1 MSYTNLEKNIL
12 ISVFVLSKLNL
23 LLDLNERIL
32 TNYLMYICVHLY
44 LVKFSNH
51 IYNNYIKSSNIEK
64 YNYYL
69 DITADTNTEFIEN
82 INYLEMIKEPAKS
95 SQEEINFNNI
105 DLIKS
110 KIIKCKIVNKEN
122 KIISLAVKYR
132 KILIDI
138 WKSESNKDDII
149 NKNKLFKFLDVEETD
164 KTDFNY
170 CKEIDLWFR
179 NNSSN
184 ISFKQIRENIKK
196 NDYKIDI
203 SIKLENDRIIHYN
216 Y

>member
-1 MSYTNLEKNIL
+1 MG
-12 ISVFVLSKLNL
+12 
-23 LLDLNERIL
+23 
-32 TNYLMYICVHLY
+32 
-44 LVKFSNH
+44 
-51 IYNNYIKSSNIEK
+51 
-64 YNYYL
+64 
-69 DITADTNTEFIEN
+69 
-82 INYLEMIKEPAKS
+82 
-95 SQEEINFNNI
+95 
-105 DLIKS
+105 
-110 KIIKCKIVNKEN
+110 
-122 KIISLAVKYR
+122 VKYR

-138 WKSESNKDDII
+138 WKSESNKKDII

-196 NDYKIDI
+196 NDYKMSI
-203 SIKLENDRIIHYN
+203 SIKLNNENNYRIINYN